1 MDNTS
6 NIPLVDILLLAE
18 KNVERRL
25 AVCLALHPKEVLIL
39 SEKTNVTPEID
50 AEVVEFWE
58 KVQRRKREILDAK
71 DLEVSKITL
80 SLVPNKHYDLSC
92 RWSWWQVLLDT
103 DNTFDI
109 IEKTIEDLRALK
121 ISRKAAIYVQKNR
134 LADLAGV

>member
-39 SEKTNVTPEID
+39 SEKSNVTPEID

-58 KVQRRKREILDAK
+58 KVQRQKMNNFYTAE
-71 DLEVSKITL
+71 T
-80 SLVPNKHYDLSC
+80 
-92 RWSWWQVLLDT
+92 
-103 DNTFDI
+103 
-109 IEKTIEDLRALK
+109 
-121 ISRKAAIYVQKNR
+121 AIRGR
-134 LADLAGV
+134 LAEGFSWV